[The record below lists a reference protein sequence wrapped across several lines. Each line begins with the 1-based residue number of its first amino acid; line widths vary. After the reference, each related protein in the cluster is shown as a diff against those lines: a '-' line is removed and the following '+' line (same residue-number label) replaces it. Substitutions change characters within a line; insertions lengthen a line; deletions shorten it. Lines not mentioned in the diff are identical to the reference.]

1 MADIDGFIHSTYGA
15 LSFSLLQGVLVG
27 IIFGI
32 LFKVASKT
40 IKVFFIIQF
49 FIIKWL
55 ESRGILIVDWKRLTL
70 GLMDVANSLDNAIET
85 LLYSI
90 VETGIFG
97 AGILAGI
104 TITTQLNK

>member
-1 MADIDGFIHSTYGA
+1 MADLDGFIHSTYGA

-27 IIFGI
+27 ILFG
-32 LFKVASKT
+32 LVFRVATRT
-40 IKVFFIIQF
+40 IKIFFLVQF

-55 ESRGILIVDWKRLTL
+55 ESRGILIVDWHRLTL
-70 GLMDVANSLDNAIET
+70 GIMDAANSLDAAIET
-85 LLYSI
+85 LLYSV